1 MTFQVRAP
9 QLMLNA
15 LGNDA
20 GDAAH
25 VLDDDDMSFINL
37 LSDIQGPSTCAQ
49 YIPSERTF
57 SVAGTISKRRGGG
70 TLSRK
75 TLSYLTLLQ
84 RATREKL
91 QGKKRLTRAKRSRK
105 DALPSGTGTPVTF
118 PLFASPATSR
128 TAPVIAALPVPIAP
142 PSASAFTMDELSEE
156 FEARLEADAEKVQAM
171 IDAGQ
176 LAFIVGDQGDLALL
190 EPEDDL
196 TGLTIDETSSR
207 DSDAEDADH
216 VLDDDDMSF
225 DKLLSDI
232 RGEHAAEFIE
242 IDSEA
247 AEVLP

>member
-1 MTFQVRAP
+1 
-9 QLMLNA
+9 
-15 LGNDA
+15 
-20 GDAAH
+20 
-25 VLDDDDMSFINL
+25 
-37 LSDIQGPSTCAQ
+37 
-49 YIPSERTF
+49 
-57 SVAGTISKRRGGG
+57 
-70 TLSRK
+70 
-75 TLSYLTLLQ
+75 
-84 RATREKL
+84 
-91 QGKKRLTRAKRSRK
+91 
-105 DALPSGTGTPVTF
+105 
-118 PLFASPATSR
+118 
-128 TAPVIAALPVPIAP
+128 
-142 PSASAFTMDELSEE
+142 
-156 FEARLEADAEKVQAM
+156 M

-207 DSDAEDADH
+207 DSDAGDDH